1 MGGSRRKDM
10 AIVWRAAVTGR
21 ARRQRPWRPIGS
33 MGLMGLVGLVDFFC
47 FYSINR
53 GGQKTAF
60 ENASLTVTFAQ
71 RWLALPAS
79 ENQFQPSLKKFL

>member
-21 ARRQRPWRPIGS
+21 ARRQRPWRPIG
-33 MGLMGLVGLVDFFC
+33 LTGLVGLVGFFFV

-53 GGQKTAF
+53 GRQKTAF
-60 ENASLTVTFAQ
+60 ENVSLTMTFVQ

-79 ENQFQPSLKKFL
+79 EN